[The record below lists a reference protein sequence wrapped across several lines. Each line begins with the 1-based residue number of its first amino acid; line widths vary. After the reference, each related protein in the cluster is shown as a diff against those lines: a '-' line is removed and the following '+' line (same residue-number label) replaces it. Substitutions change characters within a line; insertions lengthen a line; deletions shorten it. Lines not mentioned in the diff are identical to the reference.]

1 MLIQLASLFALCISS
16 SVPTPD
22 YYDYSEN
29 YQYSTDVS
37 VRLVYTDRWIPP
49 VEELRET
56 QKERNLKLIINRF
69 NYEDFN

>member
-1 MLIQLASLFALCISS
+1 MILQLASLLSLCLTA

-29 YQYSTDVS
+29 YSWQSDVS
-37 VRLVYTDRWIPP
+37 VRMVYTDRWIPL
-49 VEELRET
+49 VEELRTT
-56 QKERNLKLIINRF
+56 QEERNLDLPINRF